1 MKKLI
6 WILTLVLTVCLCASA
21 CADLEGIYIKEEDGG
36 EFRPLPINLE
46 GGSPLPSR
54 YKYNKKYQVYED
66 PTIRVER
73 YRVEKSQWD
82 ATYYYAIITVRDP
95 SQLRTAS
102 ADDTFL
108 SSARTPVR
116 NMARRKNAVLA
127 VDGDYCAAFSGNRS
141 KNYILRQGTVYRDT
155 VESGLDL
162 LLIDEDGDFH
172 VITADEDLEAAD
184 KTQYNGKK
192 SVNVLQFGPALV
204 IDGNPVEDE
213 KILDYGHS
221 PAYSEPDRLNQRMAI
236 GQIGPLQYM
245 VVCCAHYG
253 MNLVDFRDM
262 AMSIA
267 PVQVLYML
275 DGGNSAQMVF
285 LNSRV
290 NNVNADGADD
300 RPVTDIVYFAS
311 AWFKD

>member
-1 MKKLI
+1 MKKTVCI
-6 WILTLVLTVCLCASA
+6 LVLVLIVCMCIPA
-21 CADLEGIYIKEEDGG
+21 CADLEGVYIREEDGG
-36 EFRPLPINLE
+36 EFHPLPISLE
-46 GGSPLPSR
+46 GGSSLPSQYR
-54 YKYNKKYQVYED
+54 YNKQYQVYED

-82 ATYYYAIITVRDP
+82 AVYYYAIITVRDA

-102 ADDTFL
+102 ADDTFI
-108 SSARTPVR
+108 SSSRTPVR
-116 NMARRKNAVLA
+116 NMARRKNAVIA

-141 KNYILRQGTVYRDT
+141 QNYILRQGTVYRDT
-155 VESGLDL
+155 VEKGLDL

-204 IDGNPVEDE
+204 IDGKPVEDG
-213 KILDYGHS
+213 KILDYSHS

-236 GQIGPLQYM
+236 GQIGPLQYI

-253 MNLVDFRDM
+253 LNLVDFRDM

-275 DGGNSAQMVF
+275 DGGNSTQMVF
-285 LNSRV
+285 LNSRI
-290 NNVNADGADD
+290 NNVSAGGADD

-311 AWFKD
+311 AWFRD